1 MEIIKELFV
10 NFFLGAIVFLF
21 FSGLILTAGE
31 FLIKYLIWLD
41 GKLFPRKNEEE

>member
-10 NFFLGAIVFLF
+10 DFFFIVIVPLF
-21 FSGLILTAGE
+21 FSGLLLTAGV